1 MATIHVVRP
10 SVPASAVLHHLPC
23 SIAHD
28 GAAKVSTYFLPEESG
43 AGAER
48 KLTAYFRGRRL
59 DGQVVPLPS
68 GVSGVILRELV
79 GAEAAAAV
87 ADAGASDATTPPKP
101 GARSDGRRSD
111 VGVGADAAAEYAA
124 ADADDSGGGL
134 FGGGLGEFD
143 IGGDDDED
151 GDGKGRF
158 APRGSRGDEDDG
170 AEGGAGGAFSGSK
183 RKAPDSLPARKA
195 GDAAGASSAA
205 PAPRAMVVDAR
216 FEQVTSWLHDRA
228 PGDSDLM
235 AVALEW
241 VEVARALHEP

>member
-10 SVPASAVLHHLPC
+10 SAPASAVLHHLPC

-43 AGAER
+43 AGADT

-59 DGQVVPLPS
+59 DGQVVELPR

-87 ADAGASDATTPPKP
+87 ADAGAEAAATPAKP
-101 GARSDGRRSD
+101 GARGNAGGRTNASAD
-111 VGVGADAAAEYAA
+111 VGAEDAACAAYAA
-124 ADADDSGGGL
+124 ADADDSDGGL

-143 IGGDDDED
+143 FGGGDDDEAD
-151 GDGKGRF
+151 GDGD
-158 APRGSRGDEDDG
+158 AGS
-170 AEGGAGGAFSGSK
+170 GAGGAGSAGGALAGSK
-183 RKAPDSLPARKA
+183 RKAPDTIPAGKA
-195 GDAAGASSAA
+195 GGAAGALAAA